1 MSLQAFL
8 PPLVGGALIGV
19 AASVLLVANGR
30 IAGISGVVG
39 ELLVPGTKDTGWR
52 WSFLAG
58 MLGATAIV
66 VAFLPTAIAA
76 HPSRSLPAVIAAGLI
91 VGFGTRMGNGC
102 TSGHGVCGIP
112 RGSARSITAT
122 LVFMFTGAVTVAII
136 RAFGGAL

>member
-1 MSLQAFL
+1 MTPQEIL
-8 PPLVGGALIGV
+8 PPLLGGALIGI

-30 IAGISGVVG
+30 IAGISGVIG
-39 ELLVPGTKDTGWR
+39 ELLVPSTSDRAWR
-52 WSFLAG
+52 WSFVIG
-58 MLGATAIV
+58 MLAAVPV
-66 VAFLPTAIAA
+66 VLAFLPGAVVAN
-76 HPSRSLPAVIAAGLI
+76 PVRSLPAIVAAGLI

-112 RGSARSITAT
+112 RGSTRSITAT

>member
-1 MSLQAFL
+1 MTLQDFL
-8 PPLVGGALIGV
+8 PPLLGGALIGL

-39 ELLVPGTKDTGWR
+39 ELLVPGTHDRSWR

-58 MLGATAIV
+58 MLGATALV
-66 VAFLPTAIAA
+66 VAFLPGAVAA
-76 HPSRSLPAVIAAGLI
+76 HPGRSLPAIVAAGLI

-112 RGSARSITAT
+112 RGSSRSIVAT
-122 LVFMFTGAVTVAII
+122 LVFMGTGALTVAVI
-136 RAFGGAL
+136 RVFGGAL